1 MYIKFHLT
9 IAQVMIKA
17 MLFSLFPLNPSRMLL
32 WKSVL
37 SPETQAMKLPN

>member
-9 IAQVMIKA
+9 IAPVMIKA
-17 MLFSLFPLNPSRMLL
+17 RLFALFPLNPSRMLL

-37 SPETQAMKLPN
+37 SPETLAMKFPN

>member
-9 IAQVMIKA
+9 IAQVRIKGR
-17 MLFSLFPLNPSRMLL
+17 LFALFRLNPSRMLL